1 MHYEAFIEQ
10 VQQRTGLDSTEEAT
24 QATRATLQTLG
35 ERLSKTETEKLAAQL
50 PDPLKAYLLLQP
62 ETQRFSLEE
71 FFNRVSAREDVGR
84 PHAIAHARAVF
95 GVLREAVS
103 AGELE
108 DVKREL
114 APEYAEL
121 LGESSSG

>member
-1 MHYEAFIEQ
+1 MQYNEFIEQ
-10 VQQRTGLDSTEEAT
+10 VQHRSGLHSAEEAT
-24 QATRATLQTLG
+24 QAIRATLQTLG

-50 PDPLKAYLLLQP
+50 PNPLKSYLLLQP
-62 ETQRFSLEE
+62 ETQRFTLEE

-114 APEYAEL
+114 PPEYAEF
-121 LGESSSG
+121 LGEGF